1 VKQKEQLFAISGFK
15 RKQPSK
21 YWLIDSGCTNH
32 MTYDRNLFK
41 KLNKST
47 VSKVRIA
54 DGKLIAVEGSG
65 MITIKSHFGLEL
77 ISNVLYVPELNQNLL
92 SVSQLLEKDYKVLFE
107 HKICVIKNQNNKE
120 VIRAHM
126 KAKKFVLD
134 LMKNNDIIDE
144 DENKIGGELREGH
157 YDACVL
163 KNFHVKGKNEN
174 VGEKLPTIFTK
185 VKSHIS
191 AIKMRCYHGVEFAD
205 AWRNSR
211 KI

>member
-1 VKQKEQLFAISGFK
+1 MKQKEQLFAMSSFK
-15 RKQPSK
+15 TKQPSK

-32 MTYDRNLFK
+32 MTYDRDLFK

-47 VSKVRIA
+47 ISKVRTA
-54 DGKLIAVEGSG
+54 NGALIAVEGSG
-65 MITIKSHFGLEL
+65 MVTIKSHFGLEL

-107 HKICVIKNQNNKE
+107 HKICVIKDQNNKE

-134 LMKNNDIIDE
+134 LMKNTHIIDE
-144 DENKIGGELREGH
+144 DEKGGELREDH
-157 YDACVL
+157 DNACVL

-174 VGEKLPTIFTK
+174 VGEKLPSIFTK